1 MLIDLTGRTALTT
14 GGSQGLGR
22 QMALRF
28 AASGADLVLW
38 ARDRAKLSTIHDE
51 IRSLAPNCRVH
62 TDSCDVSVTQDIEAA
77 WERLPNDM
85 KAIDI
90 LINNAGSTS
99 RKPFTEISRH
109 DLVSDVDLKLTAAL
123 RLSQLAAE
131 GMRERRW
138 GRIVNIVSTSGKT
151 PAAGRAP
158 TTVVRA
164 AGLALTKVMAGEL
177 APYNVLVNA
186 LCIGKILSEQWPVFH
201 QEERPDLSYDEYLAQ
216 QGKNIPL
223 RRMGR
228 GEELANAACFLVS
241 EQASYITGAA
251 LNVDGGLCPVL

>member
-1 MLIDLTGRTALTT
+1 MLIDLQGRTALIT
-14 GGSQGLGR
+14 GGSQGLGK

-28 AASGADLVLW
+28 ASSGANLVLW
-38 ARDRAKLSTIHDE
+38 ARNRERLLAIRDE
-51 IRSLAPNCRVH
+51 IHAVAPNCRVH
-62 TDSCDVSVTQDIEAA
+62 IDSCDVSVTREIEAA
-77 WERLPNDM
+77 WERLPEAM
-85 KAIDI
+85 KIDI
-90 LINNAGSTS
+90 LVNNAGSS
-99 RKPFTEISRH
+99 ARKPFDEISRD
-109 DLVSDVDLKLTAAL
+109 DLVSDIDLKLTAAL
-123 RLSQLAAE
+123 RLSQLASK

-186 LCIGKILSEQWPVFH
+186 LCIGKILSEQWPAFH

-223 RRMGR
+223 LRMGR